1 MHLSFHIKLN
11 THQIKVVIDK
21 NGLELLSSSR
31 NKKENK
37 GQNEIKLNGVQK
49 CFRIFQQSPYQKCLQ
64 ESI

>member
-31 NKKENK
+31 NKEENK

-49 CFRIFQQSPYQKCLQ
+49 
-64 ESI
+64 